1 MDLKSETGSEGIN
14 IKRSI
19 KCKEVVSI
27 ISILVSITGVLF
39 LTVTMF
45 FAEKKVSQEEFDFKM
60 LKDHWE
66 LDFIMQIR
74 RADDKNQCS
83 GN

>member
-1 MDLKSETGSEGIN
+1 M
-14 IKRSI
+14 
-19 KCKEVVSI
+19 
-27 ISILVSITGVLF
+27 LVSITGVVF
-39 LTVTMF
+39 LTVVVF
-45 FAEKKVSQEEFDFKM
+45 FSEQKVSQEEFDFRN

-74 RADDKNQCS
+74 RADDKNQCT